1 MGQTVFVFSG
11 QGDQRPGMGQDL
23 YEAGGAARDVYGLCD
38 RLRPGTSEQCFS
50 APEEELTRPDVAQ
63 PCLFA
68 MELAAAETLRARGIV
83 PDMAAGFSLG
93 EVAACTFAGAVSLED
108 GFRLVCRRGALM
120 QAEADRHD
128 TFMAAVLKLEPEQ
141 VRAVCAGL
149 ENVWPVNFNCPGQIT
164 VSGDAGQ
171 AEALSEAVKQ
181 AGGRV
186 IPLKVAGAFHSPY
199 MTPAAEAFRAEL
211 AQAAFQEPAVQVWS
225 DVTALPY
232 EERAGVSAE
241 HPGWPHGVFTDLLAR
256 QIESPVRWEELIRNM
271 IARGADRFIEI
282 GPGKTLT
289 NMIRKID
296 RSVTAMT
303 YAEALEEEN
312 HE

>member
-38 RLRPGTSEQCFS
+38 RLRPGTSEQCFG
-50 APEEELTRPDVAQ
+50 APEEELTRTDVAQ

-93 EVAACTFAGAVSLED
+93 EGAACTFAGAVSQED
-108 GFRLVCRRGALM
+108 GFRLVCRRGSLM

-141 VRAVCAGL
+141 VRTVCAGL

-181 AGGRV
+181 AGGRM

-232 EERAGVSAE
+232 GEDAGAAG
-241 HPGWPHGVFTDLLAR
+241 PQGTFTDLLAR

>member
-1 MGQTVFVFSG
+1 MGRTVFVFSG

-23 YEAGGAARDVYGLCD
+23 YEAGGAAREVFDLCD
-38 RLRPGTSEQCFS
+38 ALRPGTSGQCFG
-50 APEEELTRPDVAQ
+50 APEEELTRTDVAQ

-68 MELAAAETLRARGIV
+68 AELAAAETLRSRGVV

-93 EVAACTFAGAVSLED
+93 EVAACTFAGAVSPED
-108 GFRLVCRRGALM
+108 GFRLVCRRGELM

-128 TFMAAVLKLEPEQ
+128 TFMAAVLKLEAEQ
-141 VRAVCAGL
+141 VRTACAGL

-164 VSGDAGQ
+164 ASGGAGQ
-171 AEALSEAVKQ
+171 AEALAEAVRE

-186 IPLKVAGAFHSPY
+186 ISLKVAGAFHSPY
-199 MTPAAEAFRAEL
+199 MSPAAAAFRTEL
-211 AQAAFQEPAVQVWS
+211 TKTAFREPAVQVWS
-225 DVTALPY
+225 DVTAQPY
-232 EERAGVSAE
+232 GENAGETFA
-241 HPGWPHGVFTDLLAR
+241 DLLAR

-296 RSVTAMT
+296 RSVTAVT
-303 YAEALEEEN
+303 YAEALAEAEDPAGPE
-312 HE
+312 H